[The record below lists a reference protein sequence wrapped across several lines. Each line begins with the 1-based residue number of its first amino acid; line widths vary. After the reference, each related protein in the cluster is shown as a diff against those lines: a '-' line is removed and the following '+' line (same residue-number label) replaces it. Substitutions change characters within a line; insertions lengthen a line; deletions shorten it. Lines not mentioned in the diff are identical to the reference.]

1 MARPQTENLNSADV
15 TPMPWQPSGLPQ
27 GIAIRSLNED
37 PESGAVSGIL
47 EIPAGWQWTSSG
59 YCAADQE
66 FFVLEGELQ
75 IGDHLLQPGGF
86 CFYPNGVLQPPWRA
100 QSACELFA
108 IFDARPAYV
117 AAAESMPDADVS
129 AAEPFVDSWAMDWFD
144 PTSASDPSVAF
155 RPGIF
160 VKVLRHDVTTGTST
174 HLAGL
179 MPGWFAEGIE
189 VHPVHEESLNISGDV
204 NIATVNNEEGYTCT
218 VGSFYSRPAGVPH
231 GPLASKNG
239 NVGIVHTEGLLGID
253 YQTDATAMDRI
264 MTHLKTFPW
273 R

>member
-15 TPMPWQPSGLPQ
+15 APVPWHPNGLPT
-27 GIAIRSLNED
+27 GIAIRTLNED
-37 PESGAVSGIL
+37 PDTGAVSGIL
-47 EIPAGWQWTSSG
+47 EIPAGWEWATSG

-66 FFVLEGELQ
+66 FFLLEGELQ
-75 IGDHLLQPGGF
+75 MGEHRLQSGGF
-86 CFYPNGVLQPPWRA
+86 CFYPNGVLQPQWRA
-100 QSACELFA
+100 QTACELFA
-108 IFDARPAYV
+108 IFDGRPEYV
-117 AAAESMPDADVS
+117 TASKSTSGADINATV
-129 AAEPFVDSWAMDWFD
+129 PFVDSWAMNWFD

-160 VKVLRHDVTTGTST
+160 VKVLRHDPATGTST

-189 VHPVHEESLNISGDV
+189 VHPVREESLIISGDV
-204 NIATVNNEEGYTCT
+204 NIATVGGEPGYTCT
-218 VGSFYSRPAGVPH
+218 VGGYYSRPAGVPH

-239 NVGIVHTEGLLGID
+239 NVGIVHTDGLLGID
-253 YQTDATAMDRI
+253 YQTDDSAMDRI